1 MKAAEGAQVV
11 NAVDELVDLER
22 RLEENVEKA
31 TTPAPAVYPEAA
43 SVLESIRATSQRQRA
58 ALEAER
64 QRIGAEGPSA
74 RVLPVARSLGR
85 VVYAAVNELASA
97 YAVLHAKAHRAFDS
111 QADGNTAN
119 LAESHLR
126 AYTAAI
132 QQLALLTSDVVVHEL
147 GSAGNDCLCQCPA
160 CGLGLCLCASHGT
173 NTVRQAWQ
181 ETILPTSEDG
191 LRVRRPRAGSEAERA
206 GVVEGDHVV
215 SIDGR
220 EIKTDLDIG
229 AVQTAIR
236 AHASGD
242 TVRLRVVRQGSEAIE
257 LTARRP

>member
-22 RLEENVEKA
+22 RLEESVEKA

-43 SVLESIRATSQRQRA
+43 SVLEAIRATSQRQRA
-58 ALEAER
+58 ALEAQR

-74 RVLPVARSLGR
+74 RMLPVARSLGT
-85 VVYAAVNELASA
+85 VYAAVNELAFA

-191 LRVRRPRAGSEAERA
+191 LHVRRPRAGSEAERA
-206 GVVEGDHVV
+206 GLVEGDHVV
-215 SIDGR
+215 SIDGH

>member
-22 RLEENVEKA
+22 RLEESVDKA
-31 TTPAPAVYPEAA
+31 TTPAPAIYPEAA
-43 SVLESIRATSQRQRA
+43 SVLEAIRATSQRQRA
-58 ALEAER
+58 ALEAQR

-74 RVLPVARSLGR
+74 RLLPVARSLGT
-85 VVYAAVNELASA
+85 VYAAVNELAFA
-97 YAVLHAKAHRAFDS
+97 YAVLHAEAHRAFDS

-160 CGLGLCLCASHGT
+160 CVLGLCLCASHGT
-173 NTVRQAWQ
+173 NTVRQAWE

-191 LRVRRPRAGSEAERA
+191 LHVRRPRAGSEAERA
-206 GVVEGDHVV
+206 GLVKETTL
-215 SIDGR
+215 S
-220 EIKTDLDIG
+220 
-229 AVQTAIR
+229 QSTAMR
-236 AHASGD
+236 SKR
-242 TVRLRVVRQGSEAIE
+242 TS
-257 LTARRP
+257 T

>member
-1 MKAAEGAQVV
+1 MKAVESGQVV
-11 NAVDELVDLER
+11 NAVDELVELER
-22 RLEENVEKA
+22 RLEDSVEKA
-31 TTPAPAVYPEAA
+31 TTPPRAIHPEAA
-43 SVLESIRATSQRQRA
+43 SVLEAIRATSQRQRA
-58 ALEAER
+58 ALEAQR

-74 RVLPVARSLGR
+74 RVLPVASSLGT
-85 VVYAAVNELASA
+85 VYAALNELAVA

-119 LAESHLR
+119 LAEAHLR

-173 NTVRQAWQ
+173 NSVRQAWQ
-181 ETILPTSEDG
+181 ETIPPPSEEG

-206 GVVEGDHVV
+206 GLVEGDHVV
-215 SIDGR
+215 AIDGH

-242 TVRLRVVRQGSEAIE
+242 LVPLRVVRKGSEAIE

>member
-11 NAVDELVDLER
+11 DAVDELVDLER
-22 RLEENVEKA
+22 RLEQATEKA
-31 TTPAPAVYPEAA
+31 TTAAPAVYPEAA
-43 SVLESIRATSQRQRA
+43 SLLEAIRDTSQRQRA
-58 ALEAER
+58 ALEAQR
-64 QRIGAEGPSA
+64 QRIGLEGPVA
-74 RVLPVARSLGR
+74 RALPAARSLGT
-85 VVYAAVNELASA
+85 VYAALNKLAFA

-147 GSAGNDCLCQCPA
+147 GSSGNDCLCQCPA

-173 NTVRQAWQ
+173 STVRQAWQ
-181 ETILPTSEDG
+181 ETIPPTSEDG

-206 GVVEGDHVV
+206 GLLEGDHVV
-215 SIDGR
+215 SIDDQ
-220 EIKTDLDIG
+220 EIKTDLDLG
-229 AVQTAIR
+229 AVQTGIR
-236 AHASGD
+236 AHESGEP
-242 TVRLRVVRQGSEAIE
+242 VRLRIVRKGSDAVE